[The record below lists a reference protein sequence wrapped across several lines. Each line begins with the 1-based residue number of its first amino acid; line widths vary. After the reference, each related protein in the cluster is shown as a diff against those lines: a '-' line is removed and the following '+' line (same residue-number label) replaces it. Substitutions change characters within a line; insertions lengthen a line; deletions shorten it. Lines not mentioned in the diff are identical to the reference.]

1 MIEPGLNLNEPWSF
15 KYSIGLKV
23 LSSTCSLSLITLVSR
38 VYTKDKVYSA
48 EFFFYFFTF
57 VLLT

>member
-38 VYTKDKVYSA
+38 VYGIKYTVQSS
-48 EFFFYFFTF
+48 FFIFLLLFY
-57 VLLT
+57 